1 MNKHWT
7 YLITMVAMIVCLT
20 VLAVP
25 NVMAQSNGDMKYV
38 VDPTSVAYGR
48 TYSEWSA
55 AWWQWAMSIPVASH
69 PIFDNGDCSVGQSGP
84 VWFLGGKACA
94 VGQNCPPPPY
104 TRSCTVPAG
113 KALYFPIINI
123 EQSEPEEPNWGCG
136 NTLPPLVSGTIA
148 EMRAC
153 LESYITG
160 STNIEADLDGKRIP
174 HIDRFHVQAVT
185 YDDTWPDD
193 NWLTATGEGPFPAG
207 TFFPA
212 VDDGWYVMLSPL
224 PAGHHTL
231 HFKGTFSPQFGGATQ
246 EMTYNLTV
254 AKGAHP
260 PQSYRSLGTPKRSAV
275 GPH

>member
-1 MNKHWT
+1 MNKHSIERRNWAS
-7 YLITMVAMIVCLT
+7 LIAVVAVIVCLT

-25 NVMAQSNGDMKYV
+25 SVVAQSNSDLKYV

-94 VGQNCPPPPY
+94 VGQDCPPPPW
-104 TRSCTVPAG
+104 TRYCTVPAG
-113 KALYFPIINI
+113 KALYFPILNM

-136 NTLPPLVSGTIA
+136 NGMPPLVSGTIA

-153 LESYITG
+153 IESYIAG
-160 STNIEADLDGKRIP
+160 SNSFEADLDGK
-174 HIDRFHVQAVT
+174 HIRNIDPNFHIQAVT

-207 TFFPA
+207 TYFPA
-212 VDDGWYVMLSPL
+212 VDDGWYVLLSPL
-224 PAGHHTL
+224 PPGQHTL
-231 HFKGTFSPQFGGATQ
+231 HFQGTWPWGSSQN
-246 EMTYNLTV
+246 MTYHLTV
-254 AKGAHP
+254 KSGAGP
-260 PQSYRSLGTPKRSAV
+260 EQKTPATSKR
-275 GPH
+275 H